1 MDLVKLIS
9 IKEATLVGS
18 ASDPDIKYFADYDF
32 IEEVPYS
39 ITNIHKFQKLIKK
52 LEPLDIKIGEITE
65 WNLLRNIQIKN
76 KVVGYSQVK
85 ELDHLDLLKKE
96 NIITKEEYENAK
108 KLLKKHL
115 SPIEFIEAYKEL
127 RFGLLRW
134 TRQEVLDGKKKLR
147 NGQVIT
153 LETACKSSGI
163 TKFDIIVELPRY
175 TEVSNIIFWKPYASN
190 IAIENIKNDILLY
203 LDEQNYLKILKRMY
217 SYDKEK
223 EKNVI
228 PILNILNS
236 DLGKLYVLI
245 EQLKT
250 LQMVKIPKTKVK
262 IQLNDIR
269 NELLNVNV
277 KGLRKYKRLNF
288 RSISRLEAVLQNET
302 RLKMKKIG
310 LLPIPKIYLP

>member
-1 MDLVKLIS
+1 MELVKLIS
-9 IKEATLVGS
+9 IKKATLVGS
-18 ASDPDIKYFADYDF
+18 ASDPKIKYFADYDF
-32 IEEVPYS
+32 VEEVPYS
-39 ITNIHKFQKLIKK
+39 ITNIRKFQKLIEK

-76 KVVGYSQVK
+76 KVVGYSQEK

-96 NIITKEEYENAK
+96 NIITKEEYENGK

-115 SPIEFIEAYKEL
+115 SPIDFIEAYKEL

-147 NGQVIT
+147 NEQVIT
-153 LETACKSSGI
+153 LESACKSSGI

-175 TEVSNIIFWKPYASN
+175 TEVSNIILWKPYATD
-190 IAIENIKNDILLY
+190 IIKENIKNDILVY
-203 LDEQNYLKILKRMY
+203 LDEQNYLKVLKRMY

-223 EKNVI
+223 GKNII
-228 PILNILNS
+228 PILNS
-236 DLGKLYVLI
+236 DLGKLYILI

-288 RSISRLEAVLQNET
+288 RSITRLEAVLQNET

-310 LLPIPKIYLP
+310 LLPIPKFYLP